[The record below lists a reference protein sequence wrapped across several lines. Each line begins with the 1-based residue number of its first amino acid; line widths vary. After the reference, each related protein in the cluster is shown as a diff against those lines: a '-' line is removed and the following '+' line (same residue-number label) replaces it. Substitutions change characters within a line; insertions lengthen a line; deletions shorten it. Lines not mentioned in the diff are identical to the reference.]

1 MGKRSKYL
9 FFVLVWGFLLPLGA
23 LAKSAINWKSVT
35 ILVFTKNGK
44 GYVHDNIPSAVAAL
58 QLMAQQQGFR
68 VEVSDDPAVF
78 TPENLKKFTLLLF
91 PSTNNEVFD
100 TPEQRLA
107 FRRYIQAGG
116 GFVGLH
122 SVIGTERNWTWFKQ
136 MLGGSFLWHPKL
148 QKLKIRVID
157 STHPSVQG
165 LPKVWEKPD
174 ECYFMKELYPGVRA
188 VMAHDLSVLDRTDST
203 ESEKIKNAAGAY
215 TALYPAAWYQTYDG
229 GYIWITAL
237 GHAKTDYQDPVFLRH
252 IWQGIQYV
260 AGQVKK
266 LTPAN
271 ASATAYDE
279 PVRY

>member
-1 MGKRSKYL
+1 
-9 FFVLVWGFLLPLGA
+9 
-23 LAKSAINWKSVT
+23 
-35 ILVFTKNGK
+35 
-44 GYVHDNIPSAVAAL
+44 VHDNIPAAVAAL
-58 QLMAQQQGFR
+58 QLMAQQQGFK
-68 VEVSDDPAVF
+68 VEVTNDPAVF

-136 MLGGSFLWHPKL
+136 MLGGSFLWHPKF
-148 QKLKIRVID
+148 QNLKIRVID
-157 STHPSVQG
+157 PAHPSVQS

-174 ECYFMKELYPGVRA
+174 ECYFMKELYPGTHTI
-188 VMAHDLSVLDRTDST
+188 MAHDLSVLDQTDAT
-203 ESEKIKNAAGAY
+203 ESKKIKNAAGAY
-215 TALYPAAWYQTYDG
+215 TALYPAAWHQTYDG

-260 AGQVKK
+260 ASQAKR
-266 LTPAN
+266 LNPAN
-271 ASATAYDE
+271 AYATTHDE

>member
-1 MGKRSKYL
+1 MRIFTKYL
-9 FFVLVWGFLLPLGA
+9 FFVLIIGFLLPIGLS
-23 LAKSAINWKSVT
+23 AKPAINWKNVT
-35 ILVFTKNGK
+35 ILIYTKNGK

-58 QLMAQQQGFR
+58 QLMAKQQGFK

-91 PSTNNEVFD
+91 PSTNNDVFN

-107 FRRYIQAGG
+107 FRRYMQSGG

-136 MLGGSFLWHPKL
+136 MLGGSFVWHPKF
-148 QKLKIRVID
+148 QNLKIQVID
-157 STHPSVQG
+157 PTHPSAQG
-165 LPKVWEKPD
+165 LPKVWEKQD
-174 ECYFMKELYPGVRA
+174 ECYFMKDLYPGARA
-188 VMAHDLSVLDRTDST
+188 FMAHDLTVLDRTDAA
-203 ESEKIKNAAGAY
+203 ESEKIKNTAGPY
-215 TALYPAAWYQTYDG
+215 TTLYPAAWYQTFDG
-229 GYIWITAL
+229 GHVWITAL
-237 GHAKTDYQDPVFLRH
+237 GHAKTDYQDPTYLRH

-266 LTPAN
+266 LTSSNAYAN
-271 ASATAYDE
+271 SYDE